1 MPPPRPRSSSAA
13 PPPLSSVTPWLATV
27 AVVAVGL
34 AFPSAVW
41 RAVAAVAL
49 LTSAAFGVTWQARA
63 ARRRRAELE
72 DLAACLRTATAPP
85 TVLTGR
91 PAGEPALRDAVAAA
105 ADRSRRHESALVHV
119 TEERDRLFA
128 VLEGMGEG
136 VVAVGRDERV
146 FAMNRS
152 AASLLRV
159 DAGAATGRPVWEAV
173 RRSAV
178 RDACAAIL
186 EGAVRYDCEFPGPA
200 EAVLSLRADPLPG
213 VESAAGAAGVVVQLR
228 DVTDLRRLENVRRE
242 FTANVSHELKTP
254 VAAISALAETLS
266 DTLPDDPPHLRRF
279 ADQIGSQSDRL
290 HRLIVD
296 ILRLGRV
303 ETGRETFDVG
313 RVSVGPVVAASIERH
328 RAGADVRGVTLTDA
342 GPPGGVYVFAD
353 ADALGTVLDNLLDNA
368 LAHTPAGGR
377 VTVVWSAPD
386 GGRESASIVVE
397 DTGAGIP
404 PDHLARVFERFH
416 RVDPDRSRERGGTGL
431 GLAIVKHLVQLFDG
445 TVRVESEPG
454 RGARFTVELPAA

>member
-1 MPPPRPRSSSAA
+1 MPDPAPGPPPASG
-13 PPPLSSVTPWLATV
+13 PPPATLTPWLGVT
-27 AVVAVGL
+27 
-34 AFPSAVW
+34 
-41 RAVAAVAL
+41 AVAALAL
-49 LTSAAFGVTWQARA
+49 TATSAAGRAIGASALLAAAGFAAFLHWRNERRRAAEVAGLAENLRTASRPPADLSGRSAEPGLHAAAAAVADRA
-63 ARRRRAELE
+63 ARHGA
-72 DLAACLRTATAPP
+72 
-85 TVLTGR
+85 
-91 PAGEPALRDAVAAA
+91 
-105 ADRSRRHESALVHV
+105 ALVAV

-146 FAMNRS
+146 IAVNRS

-159 DAGAATGRPVWEAV
+159 DAARATGRPVWEVV

-178 RDACAAIL
+178 RDACEAVL

-200 EAVLSLRADPLPG
+200 DATLSLRADPLPG
-213 VESAAGAAGVVVQLR
+213 VGPGGAAAGVVVQLR
-228 DVTDLRRLENVRRE
+228 DVTELRRLENVRRD

-254 VAAISALAETLS
+254 VAAISAMAETLC
-266 DTLPDDPPHLRRF
+266 DTLPSDPPHLGRF
-279 ADQIGSQSDRL
+279 AGEIGAQADRL

-313 RVSVGPVVAASIERH
+313 RVAVGPVVAGCVERH
-328 RAGADVRGVTLTDA
+328 RAAADVAGVRLSEA
-342 GPPGGVYVFAD
+342 GPPGGAFVFAD

-377 VTVVWSAPD
+377 ITVAWDAPD
-386 GGRESASIVVE
+386 AAGAPVRIAVA

-404 PDHLARVFERFH
+404 EEHRARVFERFH
-416 RVDPDRSRERGGTGL
+416 RVDPDRSRDRGGTGL
-431 GLAIVKHLVQLFDG
+431 GLAIVKHLAQLFGG
-445 TVRVESEPG
+445 TVRVESEVG
-454 RGARFTVELPAA
+454 RGSTFTVELPAA